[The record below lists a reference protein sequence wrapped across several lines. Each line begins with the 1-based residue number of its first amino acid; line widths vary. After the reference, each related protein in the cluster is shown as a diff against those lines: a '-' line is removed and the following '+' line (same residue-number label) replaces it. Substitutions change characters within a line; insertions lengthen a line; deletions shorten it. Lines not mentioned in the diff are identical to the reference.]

1 MSVKLTNFVQ
11 IAINHAIKIN
21 ADATRDT
28 AVVIHY
34 KADEASVI
42 RLNTPL
48 TEAPSFSGE
57 TAYLVGIQDYIEAFF
72 RNGGR
77 KLYIVTLGS
86 LDITTPAESVVLNEL
101 RALPMEYVMVGFV
114 NDSGNVSAAAE
125 SVFRAIAQAYNEE
138 KKTANEPI
146 LQKIFVSELSE
157 SEYSN
162 INTAINVENYVV
174 KRGSQG
180 IGASVL
186 AYYTAID
193 VYGYNSTQDY
203 MFTTE
208 SYENNETA
216 SKYYVFDDDALV
228 KKAIAYDMNIDT
240 KLIDRVK
247 NIGGN
252 DTAGYDL
259 TNQFMLLV
267 IQQTLASVVIQVLEN
282 KIRYNAS
289 GLNLILNA
297 IVQELNRYVNNGYL
311 STTKVWSDPALY
323 YEGYKVIDTNTVLS
337 SGYKVMIL
345 PFESLTPAELAAHQL
360 PKIYILLADSYS
372 IRKIVINGEVF

>member
-114 NDSGNVSAAAE
+114 NDSENASPAAE
-125 SVFRAIAQAYNEE
+125 SVFRAIAQVYNEE

-146 LQKIFVSELSE
+146 LQKIFVSELTE

-297 IVQELNRYVNNGYL
+297 IVYELNRYVNNGYL
-311 STTKVWSDPALY
+311 STTKVWTDPALY

-345 PFESLTPAELAAHQL
+345 PFESLTSAELAAHQL

>member
-21 ADATRDT
+21 ANATRDT

-34 KADEASVI
+34 KADATSVSYKS
-42 RLNTPL
+42 L

-57 TAYLVGIQDYIEAFF
+57 TAYLAGIQDYIEAFF
-72 RNGGR
+72 RNAGR
-77 KLYIVTLGS
+77 KLYVVTVNS
-86 LDITTPAESVVLNEL
+86 IDITTPATSVVLTEL
-101 RALPMEYVMVGFV
+101 RNLPMEYIMVGFV
-114 NDSGNVSAAAE
+114 ADSDNANPTAE
-125 SVFRAIAQAYNEE
+125 SVFRAIAQAYNNEMIA
-138 KKTANEPI
+138 ANEPI
-146 LQKIFVSELSE
+146 MQKIFVSEMTE
-157 SEYSN
+157 AEYGN
-162 INTAINVENYVV
+162 IDAAIKVENYVV
-174 KRGSQG
+174 KLGSQG
-180 IGASVL
+180 IGASIL

-193 VYGYNSTQDY
+193 VYSYNSTQDY

-208 SYENNETA
+208 NYENDPTN
-216 SKYYVFDDDALV
+216 SKYYVFDSDALV

-267 IQQTLASVVIQVLEN
+267 IQQTLTSVVIQVLEN
-282 KIRYNAS
+282 KIRYDAS
-289 GLNLILNA
+289 GLNTILNA

-323 YEGYKVIDTNTVLS
+323 YEGYKVIDTNTVLN
-337 SGYKVMIL
+337 SGYKVVIL
-345 PFESLTPAELAAHQL
+345 PFESLTPAERAAHQL